1 MRFIVLSYVQM
12 YVKSLKKWKYTNEI
26 TMLIFLGKIKVSF
39 YIVKLTIR
47 IFVLGKWSLDQISLQ
62 NALDNMFDDDPS
74 TTGG

>member
-1 MRFIVLSYVQM
+1 
-12 YVKSLKKWKYTNEI
+12 
-26 TMLIFLGKIKVSF
+26 MLIFLGKVKVSF